1 MGLLGLFFHFNLMK
15 HLVIFGIAYSVSVK
29 SAHWE
34 TSFYESL
41 SDRQCSR
48 KFGSNGTPFKVSSH
62 LEIPMSSTDGKLY
75 LGVNDNLIYYDDN
88 DGFYDVTIKV
98 E

>member
-1 MGLLGLFFHFNLMK
+1 
-15 HLVIFGIAYSVSVK
+15 
-29 SAHWE
+29 
-34 TSFYESL
+34 
-41 SDRQCSR
+41 
-48 KFGSNGTPFKVSSH
+48 
-62 LEIPMSSTDGKLY
+62 MSSTDGKLY